1 MSHIQYTLC
10 RSGRYYYNRRVPK
23 HAVQSYGSF
32 IRLALAKD
40 PVEAAA
46 YAKRL
51 GNVLEGA
58 WSNPS
63 RLQPVDLAGIIESF
77 KPRSS
82 LLSEM
87 SEEYLTLR
95 QIDQT
100 PPRVALSTFISIVG
114 YRHVREYTREDAKLF
129 VDHLALKGNKTATI
143 RRRINSLS
151 AILN

>member
-1 MSHIQYTLC
+1 M
-10 RSGRYYYNRRVPK
+10 PK
-23 HAVQSYGSF
+23 HAVKSYGLY
-32 IRLALAKD
+32 IRQTLTKD

-58 WSNPS
+58 WSNPLG
-63 RLQPVDLAGIIESF
+63 LQPVDVAGIIESF

-87 SEEYLTLR
+87 SEEYLALR

-100 PPRVALSTFISIVG
+100 PPRVALTTFISIAGDRNVS
-114 YRHVREYTREDAKLF
+114 EYTREDARKF
-129 VDHLALKGNKTATI
+129 
-143 RRRINSLS
+143 
-151 AILN
+151 